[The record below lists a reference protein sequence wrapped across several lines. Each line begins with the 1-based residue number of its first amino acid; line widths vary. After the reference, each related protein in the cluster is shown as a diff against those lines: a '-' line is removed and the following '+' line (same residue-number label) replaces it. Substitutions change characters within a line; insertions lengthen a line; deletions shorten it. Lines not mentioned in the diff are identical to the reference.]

1 MSVGRKAPMTAMKK
15 EPDVEY
21 WMVIHS
27 VHTSDESLVALT
39 VSLKVAKMAE
49 LMAESLDISM
59 AAMMERSTVVMLVT
73 RRAAE

>member
-1 MSVGRKAPMTAMKK
+1 MLFRP
-15 EPDVEY
+15 VE
-21 WMVIHS
+21 MVTILGNRM
-27 VHTSDESLVALT
+27 VVYLVDLT

-59 AAMMERSTVVMLVT
+59 AAMMERSTVLMLVT